1 MPLKLQGSGSS
12 PRLVHGMLYAAR
24 NGCGDALRK
33 YSPPTGGLAKLVLA
47 VTQGHLI
54 QTVTAIS
61 RCFAGWMLKQET
73 PFLLPVLLAA
83 AAILAASPDCSAQL
97 HYKVLHGFDCST
109 EGCEPLG
116 ALALG
121 KAEKFYGTASAGG
134 NEGGECPAYGCGT
147 VFGIAQSSKPPYGWS
162 TPTIHRFTAI
172 GEGLD
177 PYGGVTLDASD
188 AMFGTTP
195 YGPGQYTGT
204 VFEIAPGSASQSSW
218 LSADLYNFDFNG
230 DDPDGDYPLAPVTLG
245 SGEAIYGTTEFGG
258 NGIGTVFRVVPS
270 SIGWAETII
279 YAFCTFPTCNADG
292 AQPIGGVVFDA
303 EGNLYGATPYGGNG
317 YGVVYELMPT
327 PSGQWNE
334 KILWTFSGGT
344 DGGYPG
350 CDLIFDKQ
358 GNLYSTATGGGPYE
372 DGVVFKLTP
381 DGQGGWQESVIY
393 GFPDAQN
400 GGVPFS
406 RLTMDAAGNMYG
418 VSKGGINACD
428 SGCGVVYRLHPES
441 NGQWTYAVLHK
452 FAGPPNDGAEPWAG
466 VTLDGKGNLFGTTA
480 FGGTYNQGT
489 VYEISP

>member
-1 MPLKLQGSGSS
+1 MLPKLESPAVLLGLFTGCCTPRGMGAARPSQVLSSDRRSISGSS
-12 PRLVHGMLYAAR
+12 NR
-24 NGCGDALRK
+24 
-33 YSPPTGGLAKLVLA
+33 LA

-54 QTVTAIS
+54 QMVTAMS
-61 RCFAGWMLKQET
+61 EPVKRRWPFEAV
-73 PFLLPVLLAA
+73 FLLALGASLLFPTLARAQTKYQVLD
-83 AAILAASPDCSAQL
+83 S
-97 HYKVLHGFDCST
+97 FNCST

-116 ALALG
+116 AVTFD
-121 KAEKFYGTASAGG
+121 KFGRLYGTANAGG
-134 NEGGECPAYGCGT
+134 YIGGQCLQGCGT
-147 VFGIAQSSKPPYGWS
+147 VFEMNRLPALSSWSLRTLHEFDFQTDGGFPEAGITLDGSGTIFGTVSTGPPQYDSGAVFQMNVAAANGAGKWNIALPFQFDLYTNGS
-162 TPTIHRFTAI
+162 QP
-172 GEGLD
+172 ESVL
-177 PYGGVTLDASD
+177 TLDA
-188 AMFGTTP
+188 
-195 YGPGQYTGT
+195 TG
-204 VFEIAPGSASQSSW
+204 S
-218 LSADLYNFDFNG
+218 L
-230 DDPDGDYPLAPVTLG
+230 
-245 SGEAIYGTTEFGG
+245 YGTTRLAGAYA
-258 NGIGTVFRVVPS
+258 GIVYKLAPTEA
-270 SIGWAETII
+270 GWVETTI
-279 YAFCTFPTCNADG
+279 YGFCQQPPCTDG
-292 AQPIGGVVFDA
+292 ADPISGVVFDA

-317 YGVVYELMPT
+317 YGVVYELIHT

-350 CDLIFDKQ
+350 RDLIFDKQ
-358 GNLYSTATGGGPYE
+358 GNLYSTATGGGPYD

-406 RLTMDAAGNMYG
+406 SLTMDAAGNMYG
-418 VSKGGINACD
+418 VSKGGIEACD

-441 NGQWTYAVLHK
+441 NGQWSYAVLQK